1 MKWLFIRN
9 KIVVRQNLVK
19 IDVCESSDAVRFQ
32 FRIVDFNFELFL
44 FTFAGVTRIICQK
57 ITNILK
63 KSDNNFNIMN
73 V

>member
-19 IDVCESSDAVRFQ
+19 IDVCESSDV
-32 FRIVDFNFELFL
+32 VWCDFNFELFL

-57 ITNILK
+57 IANILK
-63 KSDNNFNIMN
+63 ESDNNFNIMN